1 MAQPIRGIPIEHAPT
16 IYPIEANEATQPR
29 APLSLTLLEL
39 VQAVSEFSESEQEII
54 GTVVYMLNSG
64 RVRLTGSFRDSA
76 ADDFC
81 D

>member
-1 MAQPIRGIPIEHAPT
+1 MAQPIRGIPIEHAPA
-16 IYPIEANEATQPR
+16 IYPIEAGEKKQPG

-39 VQAVSEFSESEQEII
+39 VQAISEVSESEQEII
-54 GTVVYMLNSG
+54 GTVVYMLRSG
-64 RVRLTGSFRDSA
+64 RVRLAGNFRGSV

>member
-1 MAQPIRGIPIEHAPT
+1 MAQPVRGIHIEHDPA
-16 IYPIEANEATQPR
+16 IYRIDAVQTTSPN

-39 VQAVSEFSESEQEII
+39 VQAVSETCESDKEIVA
-54 GTVVYMLNSG
+54 TVVYMLRSG
-64 RVRLTGSFRDSA
+64 RIRLAGNFRDCG